1 MHVHTLIVGAG
12 PGGLACARI
21 LAEHGRRPLVIE
33 RKEDIGA
40 KVCAGGITW
49 GGLIKRAP
57 QELVEKSFPVQHII
71 TRLQKACIEEPA
83 PIIAT
88 VNRIKLGQYMARQ
101 AGEAGARIMTG
112 WQVKEIHEQGLVIE
126 QKGSRSR
133 QEITF
138 DYLVGG
144 DGSNSR
150 VRKYLGLASN
160 KMGIGINYQINGDL
174 PEMEWHLAP
183 QFFGNGYGW
192 IFPHGDTVSIGAY
205 VIKTVMSAQQLQKNL
220 IVWAGTQGFSLEKEQ
235 ARAEY
240 INYDYQG
247 WRFNKSDKRGNP
259 GQTGKADSQGRIF
272 LIGDAAGLASGLTGE
287 GIYPAIISGE
297 ETARAII
304 DDNHSTAV
312 MEKLIRRHRLHSRL
326 ADWTGSSPALNLV
339 AGELVTLG
347 LRCGIIKFNKL
358 EMAV

>member
-1 MHVHTLIVGAG
+1 MHVHTVIVGAG

-21 LAEHGRRPLVIE
+21 LAEHDRSPLVIE
-33 RKEDIGA
+33 RKETIGA

-57 QELVEKSFPVQHII
+57 QDLVEKSFPVQHII
-71 TRLQKACIEEPA
+71 TRLQKARIEEPA

-88 VNRIKLGQYMARQ
+88 VNRIQLGQFMARQ
-101 AGEAGARIMTG
+101 AEEAGAQIMTG
-112 WQVKEIHEQGLVIE
+112 WQVKEIRKRRLVIE
-126 QKGSRSR
+126 QKKSRIQ

-144 DGSNSR
+144 DGSSSL
-150 VRKYLGLASN
+150 VRRHLGLTTTRL
-160 KMGIGINYQINGDL
+160 GIGINYQIAGDL
-174 PEMEWHLAP
+174 AKMEWHLAP
-183 QFFGNGYGW
+183 NLFGNGYGW
-192 IFPHGDTVSIGAY
+192 IFPHGETVSIGAY
-205 VIKTVMSAQQLQKNL
+205 AIKTVMSAQQLQKNL
-220 IVWAGTQGFSLEKEQ
+220 IVWAGVQGFSLEKEQ

-247 WRFNKSDKRGNP
+247 WRF
-259 GQTGKADSQGRIF
+259 GRCY

-297 ETARAII
+297 ETARTII
-304 DDNHSTAV
+304 DDKHSTEV
-312 MEKLIRRHRLHSRL
+312 MERLIRRQRTHSRL
-326 ADWTGSSPALNLV
+326 AEWTGAHPVCNRI
-339 AGELVTLG
+339 AGEIATLG

>member
-1 MHVHTLIVGAG
+1 MHAHTVIVGAG
-12 PGGLACARI
+12 PGGLACGRI
-21 LAEHGRRPLVIE
+21 LAEHGHSPLVIE
-33 RKEDIGA
+33 RKETIGA

-57 QELVEKSFPVQHII
+57 QELVEKSFTVQHII
-71 TRLQKACIEEPA
+71 TPLQKARIEEPA

-88 VNRIKLGQYMARQ
+88 VNRLQLGQYMARQ
-101 AGEAGARIMTG
+101 ARDAGARIMTG
-112 WQVKEIHEQGLVIE
+112 WQVKEIRERCLVIE
-126 QKGSRSR
+126 QKESRVR

-144 DGSNSR
+144 DGSNSL
-150 VRKYLGLASN
+150 VRRHLGL
-160 KMGIGINYQINGDL
+160 MTTRLGIGINYQIAGDL
-174 PEMEWHLAP
+174 QKMEWHLAP
-183 QFFGNGYGW
+183 HLFGNGYGW

-220 IVWAGTQGFSLEKEQ
+220 ILWAGSQGFSLENEQ

-247 WRFNKSDKRGNP
+247 WRFGS
-259 GQTGKADSQGRIF
+259 SF

-297 ETARAII
+297 EAARAII
-304 DDNHSTAV
+304 DEKHSSEV
-312 MEKLIRRHRLHSRL
+312 MERLIRRHRTHSLL
-326 ADWTGSSPALNLV
+326 AEWTGAHPVGNRI
-339 AGELVTLG
+339 AGEIATLG
-347 LRCGIIKFNKL
+347 LRCGIIKFNML
-358 EMAV
+358 EMAA